1 MIELLSP
8 AGNEESLIHA
18 VSAGADAVYFG
29 GEFLNARMSA
39 DNFGKEK
46 IREYSSYCKHR
57 NVKSYL
63 TLNTVV
69 SDIELKDLRNY
80 IEFINSTDISAL
92 IVQSRGLLML
102 VKQIAPNLPVHAS
115 TQFSIHSL
123 DGAIEAKKLGF
134 ERVVLARELSKD
146 NISLITKNAGIETEC
161 FIHGALC
168 MCYSGQC
175 YFSSMIGAR
184 SGNRGRCAQPCRQM
198 YKNGYELSLKDLC
211 MAENFEEFL
220 KLNVTSFKIEG
231 RLKSKEY
238 IGGVTSVYR
247 KLIDQNRNATKD
259 EMEYLKSLF
268 SRQGFT
274 NDYFFGSPSKKM
286 FGIRT
291 DYDKDFSKGIKTE
304 FKEKK
309 ISADV
314 FYTFKKNEKIILS
327 ASSLGKTVTKTFF
340 EPEIAKNS
348 PLTKSDFEERLKKSG
363 NTPFE
368 IANLTGE
375 FDDGLFLPVSKIN
388 ELRRDILDLLN
399 NSLND
404 TEKRP
409 FYNKETEIKEE
420 ENLTPMFNFHFLND
434 VKDIGNYYKLARH
447 IWVRID
453 KFKDKKY
460 ENMGVSL
467 PVIIKDNEKDDVL
480 KMLSTAK
487 DKGVIKVLC
496 HTPGQ
501 IDMVKN
507 LGFTPFASYSFN
519 VYNSLDML
527 SLKNLGAQEV
537 TASYELSLNK
547 IKALKKSLP
556 VNLVAYGRMPVMIT
570 DNCIIKNAG
579 KCIDFNGFYS
589 LKDKTGAVFPVMCYY
604 PHKNIIFNSVPI
616 NLSDKTDEIKD
627 AGISGLDMFFT
638 DESNPSEI
646 IESYLEKAAPKGN
659 FTRGLY
665 FRKVL

>member
-8 AGNEESLIHA
+8 AGNEESLISA
-18 VSAGADAVYFG
+18 VSKGADAVYFG

-39 DNFGKEK
+39 DNFDKEK
-46 IREYSSYCKHR
+46 IREYSLYCKNR

-69 SDIELKDLRNY
+69 SDNEINDLKDY

-102 VKQIAPNLPVHAS
+102 VKEIAPCLPVHTS
-115 TQFSIHSL
+115 TQATVHSL
-123 DGAIEAKKLGF
+123 DGALEAKKLGF
-134 ERVVLARELSKD
+134 ERVVLSRELSKE
-146 NISLITKNAGIETEC
+146 NISLITEKSGVETEV

-175 YFSSMIGAR
+175 YFSSMIGTR

-211 MAENFEEFL
+211 MAQNFEEFL

-247 KLIDQNRNATKD
+247 KLIDEKRNATKD
-259 EMEYLKSLF
+259 EIEYLKSLF

-274 NDYFFGSPSKKM
+274 NDYFLGSPSKKM

-291 DYDKDFSKGIKTE
+291 DYDKDLSKSIKTE

-309 ISADV
+309 ILADI
-314 FYTFKKNEKIILS
+314 FYTFKKGQNIKVS
-327 ASSLGKTVTKTFF
+327 ASSMGKTVTKTFF

-348 PLTKSDFEERLKKSG
+348 PLTKSDFEERLKKTG

-368 IANLTGE
+368 IASLKGE
-375 FDDGLFLPVSKIN
+375 FDNGLFLPVSKIN
-388 ELRRDILDLLN
+388 ELRRDVLDLLN
-399 NSLND
+399 NSLKN

-409 FYNKETEIKEE
+409 FYNKEIEIKEE
-420 ENLTPMFNFHFLND
+420 NNLTPMFNFHFLNEI
-434 VKDIGNYYKLARH
+434 KDIGNYQKLARH
-447 IWVRID
+447 IWVRLD

-460 ENMGVSL
+460 DNMGVSL
-467 PVIIKDNEKDDVL
+467 PVIIKDTEKDNVL
-480 KMLSTAK
+480 KMLLNAK
-487 DKGVIKVLC
+487 NKGILKVLC

-501 IDMVKN
+501 IDMIKN
-507 LGFTPFASYSFN
+507 LGLTPYASYSFN
-519 VYNSLDML
+519 AYNSLDIL
-527 SLKNLGAQEV
+527 SLKQLGAKELTV
-537 TASYELSLNK
+537 SFELSLNK
-547 IKALKKSLP
+547 IKALKKSIPL
-556 VNLVAYGRMPVMIT
+556 NLIAYGRMPVMIT
-570 DNCIIKNAG
+570 ENCIIKNA
-579 KCIDFNGFYS
+579 KECIDFNGFYN
-589 LKDKTGAVFPVMCYY
+589 LKDKTGASFPVMCYY
-604 PHKNIIFNSVPI
+604 PHKNIILNSVPI

-638 DESNPSEI
+638 DEENPCEI
-646 IESYLEKAAPKGN
+646 IKGYLDKASPKGN

-665 FRKVL
+665 YRKVL